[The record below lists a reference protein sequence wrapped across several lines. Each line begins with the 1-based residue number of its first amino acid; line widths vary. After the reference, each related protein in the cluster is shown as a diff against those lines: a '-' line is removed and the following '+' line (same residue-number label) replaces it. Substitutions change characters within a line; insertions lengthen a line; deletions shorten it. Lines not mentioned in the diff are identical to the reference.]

1 MVEIM
6 EDRGGAGKSA
16 GIEVFTRHPQNPIL
30 VPADWPYPANSVFNP
45 GATRIDG
52 ETLLLVRVEDGRGM
66 SHLTAARSRDGIGD
80 WRIDKRPTFTPDL
93 SRPEESYGVEDP
105 RVIRL
110 DEEDCW
116 AVLYTAYSDRGP
128 LVSLALTKDFV
139 SFDRKGAITWPD
151 NKDAAFFPRKIGGKW
166 WMIHRPTTGFGGA
179 RGHMWVSRSPDMVH
193 WGEHDIFLEARSGG
207 WWDAN
212 KIGLNAPPLETPE
225 GWLILYHG
233 VRVSGAG
240 VNYRLGLA
248 LADLDRPDR
257 IIKRNDRWIFGPR
270 EAYERNGDVG
280 NVVFPCGWTLVDGR
294 VFMYYG
300 GADTVVGLA
309 TADLSD
315 LLACLE

>member
-1 MVEIM
+1 
-6 EDRGGAGKSA
+6 
-16 GIEVFTRHPQNPIL
+16 
-30 VPADWPYPANSVFNP
+30 
-45 GATRIDG
+45 
-52 ETLLLVRVEDGRGM
+52 
-66 SHLTAARSRDGIGD
+66 
-80 WRIDKRPTFTPDL
+80 
-93 SRPEESYGVEDP
+93 
-105 RVIRL
+105 
-110 DEEDCW
+110 
-116 AVLYTAYSDRGP
+116 
-128 LVSLALTKDFV
+128 
-139 SFDRKGAITWPD
+139 
-151 NKDAAFFPRKIGGKW
+151 
-166 WMIHRPTTGFGGA
+166 
-179 RGHMWVSRSPDMVH
+179 MWVSRSPDMVH

-315 LLACLE
+315 LLAYLE